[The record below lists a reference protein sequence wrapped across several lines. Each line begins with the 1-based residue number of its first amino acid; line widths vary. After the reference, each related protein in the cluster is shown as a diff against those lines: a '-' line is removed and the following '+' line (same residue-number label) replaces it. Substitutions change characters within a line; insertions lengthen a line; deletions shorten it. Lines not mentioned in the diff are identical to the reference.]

1 MNILFAGSPA
11 PSAEVLRFI
20 KERTDH
26 EIVGVITQP
35 DKRRKRGSLKVES
48 DVSKM
53 ANTLSLK
60 TFKPHRLD
68 EDFKKDMLNISFDV
82 LLVSAYGKI
91 LPEWFLESPSKIA
104 INIHYSL
111 LPKYRGASPIQSVI
125 LNNEKKTGISFMKM
139 SLGMDE
145 GDILQSHEL
154 IIDKSW
160 NKTQLES
167 QLSALSISKILSLLN
182 QINNEELS
190 YTKQDSNIATYCKKI
205 NKEDSLINFST
216 PSNEILNKF
225 KAFNE
230 WPGISFIYKEKL
242 IKIHEIFERETNS
255 LAQPGEIISFNKD
268 GLSIK
273 TNDSSIVIT
282 HLQFQNKNIISSKDA
297 FNSYRNFFQ

>member
-11 PSAEVLRFI
+11 PSAEVLKFI
-20 KERTDH
+20 KEKTSH
-26 EIVGVITQP
+26 KIVGVVTQP
-35 DKRRKRGSLKVES
+35 DKRRKRGNLKIES

-53 ANTLSLK
+53 ANDLSLK
-60 TFKPHRLD
+60 IFKPHYLD
-68 EDFKKDMLNISFDV
+68 EDFKKDILNLDFDV

-91 LPEWFLESPSKIA
+91 LPEWFLKSPSKIA

-125 LNNEKKTGISFMKM
+125 LNNEKKTGISFMRM

-154 IIDKSW
+154 NLDKSW

-167 QLSALSISKILSLLN
+167 QLSALSISKISSLLN
-182 QINNEELS
+182 QINNDEIS
-190 YTKQDSNIATYCKKI
+190 YTKQDSDMATYCKKI
-205 NKEDSLINFST
+205 NKGDSLINFKTS
-216 PSNEILNKF
+216 SNEVLNKF

-242 IKIHEIFERETNS
+242 IKIHNLFEEETNS
-255 LAQPGEIISFNKD
+255 EVAPGEIISFTKG

-273 TNDSSIVIT
+273 TDDSSIVIT
-282 HLQFQNKNIISSKDA
+282 HLQFPNKNIISSNDA
-297 FNSYRNFFQ
+297 FNSHREFFK

>member
-11 PSAEVLRFI
+11 PSAEVLKFI
-20 KERTDH
+20 KEKTSH
-26 EIVGVITQP
+26 EIVGVVTQP
-35 DKRRKRGSLKVES
+35 DKRRKRGNLKIES

-53 ANTLSLK
+53 ANDLSLK
-60 TFKPHRLD
+60 IFKPHCLD
-68 EDFKKDMLNISFDV
+68 EDFKQSILNLDFDV

-91 LPEWFLESPSKIA
+91 LPEWFLKSPSKIA

-125 LNNEKKTGISFMKM
+125 LNNEKKTGISFMRM

-242 IKIHEIFERETNS
+242 IKIHEIFEKETNS
-255 LAQPGEIISFNKD
+255 LARPGEIISFNKD